1 MHSVT
6 LAARDV
12 KVMDRHALMSTSVR
26 DALTA
31 VTVTPAVITSKVHT
45 SATATEDTEKM
56 DQLAMLT
63 ARREFHFRKCLKV
76 RRGNPTVLCN
86 YKKRIRLY

>member
-45 SATATEDTEKM
+45 SATATEKT